1 MKVDGSARVGQ
12 HTDIGLDDRTDGD
25 MIDWMSDH
33 AWATWV
39 GLAVI
44 LALVELMSLDL
55 VLLMFALGALAA
67 AVVVGFG
74 APFWVAILVFAAVSL
89 ALLFFVR
96 PSVVA
101 RLHAGPTL
109 TSGHDALVGRS
120 GVVDVPV
127 DAHGGRIKLNGEIW
141 SARAATDS
149 AAFDIGAEVLVTKID
164 GATAVVTNKES

>member
-1 MKVDGSARVGQ
+1 M
-12 HTDIGLDDRTDGD
+12 T
-25 MIDWMSDH
+25 DWMSDH
-33 AWATWV
+33 AWATWI
-39 GLAVI
+39 GLAAI

-67 AVVVGFG
+67 AIVAAFG

-120 GVVDVPV
+120 GVVDEPV
-127 DAHGGRIKLNGEIW
+127 DSHGGRIKLNGEIW
-141 SARAATDS
+141 SARTATADTI
-149 AAFDIGAEVLVTKID
+149 FDIGAEVLVTKID

>member
-1 MKVDGSARVGQ
+1 M
-12 HTDIGLDDRTDGD
+12 T
-25 MIDWMSDH
+25 DWMSDH
-33 AWATWV
+33 AWATWI

-67 AVVVGFG
+67 AVVAAFG
-74 APFWVAILVFAAVSL
+74 APLWFAVLVFAAVSL

-120 GVVDVPV
+120 GVVTEQV
-127 DAHGGRIKLNGEIW
+127 DAHGGRIKLAGEVW
-141 SARAATDS
+141 SARTGSEVAV
-149 AAFDIGAEVLVTKID
+149 FEIGTEVLVTKID

>member
-1 MKVDGSARVGQ
+1 VKVDASARVGQ
-12 HTDIGLDDRTDGD
+12 HTGIGLDDRTDGN

-33 AWATWV
+33 AWVTWV

-44 LALVELMSLDL
+44 LALVELASLDL

-67 AVVVGFG
+67 AVVAALG

-120 GVVDVPV
+120 GFVTEPV
-127 DAHGGRIKLNGEIW
+127 TAHGGRIKLNGEVW
-141 SARAATDS
+141 SARTADTT

-164 GATAVVTNKES
+164 GATAVVTNKEF

>member
-1 MKVDGSARVGQ
+1 
-12 HTDIGLDDRTDGD
+12 

-33 AWATWV
+33 AWMTWI

-44 LALVELMSLDL
+44 LALVELASLDL
-55 VLLMFALGALAA
+55 VLLMFAVGALAA
-67 AVVVGFG
+67 AVAAAFG
-74 APFWVAILVFAAVSL
+74 APFWVAVLVFAVVSL

-109 TSGHDALVGRS
+109 TSGHDA
-120 GVVDVPV
+120 
-127 DAHGGRIKLNGEIW
+127 RIKLNGEIW
-141 SARAATDS
+141 SARAAFET
-149 AAFDIGAEVLVTKID
+149 AAFAIGTEVLVTTID

>member
-1 MKVDGSARVGQ
+1 MDATARVGQ
-12 HTDIGLDDRTDGD
+12 HTDIEQDDRTDGD

-33 AWATWV
+33 PWETWI

-67 AVVVGFG
+67 ATVAAFG
-74 APFWVAILVFAAVSL
+74 APFWAAILVFAGVSL

-101 RLHAGPTL
+101 RLHQGPTL
-109 TSGHDALVGRS
+109 TSGHDALVGR
-120 GVVDVPV
+120 
-127 DAHGGRIKLNGEIW
+127 
-141 SARAATDS
+141 
-149 AAFDIGAEVLVTKID
+149 
-164 GATAVVTNKES
+164 

>member
-1 MKVDGSARVGQ
+1 M
-12 HTDIGLDDRTDGD
+12 T
-25 MIDWMSDH
+25 DWMSDH
-33 AWATWV
+33 AWITWI

-44 LALVELMSLDL
+44 LALVELLSLDL

-67 AVVVGFG
+67 AVAAALG

-109 TSGHDALVGRS
+109 TSGHDALVGRT
-120 GVVDVPV
+120 GVVTEPV
-127 DAHGGRIKLNGEIW
+127 TVHGGRIKLNGEIW
-141 SARAATDS
+141 SARAVPET
-149 AAFDIGAEVLVTKID
+149 AAFDIGTEVLITKID
-164 GATAVVTNKES
+164 GATAVVTIKEP